1 MQILRCLKPQH
12 FSVSLTVFLLAT
24 SPFQNLL
31 RASCPPNSYA
41 YAPGTV
47 LLSENF
53 DELTPA
59 FSQTWVGAFS
69 AINGTNVDIYTPA
82 GYANPCNGPES
93 GHCVDVNGT
102 NGNPQGQ
109 LQSNQVFQPGD
120 YLLSFDLI
128 GSERQTTAS
137 VTVTMGDYNHTFT
150 LTPQDFTS
158 GIVTNVPV
166 TVTTPS
172 HLLFTGDPNTGN
184 IGLFLDNVV
193 VKTTGTPLIVTQS
206 QTPCK
211 AGKAY
216 GSISSAVAAA
226 PAGSYIYVCPGTY
239 AEQVVIEKSLFLIG
253 VNTGGNGESVGYTY
267 PVMVA
272 PAGGLAPLHLAS
284 GQKVY
289 PISASLHDGKPMAAQ
304 IAAVGA
310 GPVQISGILLNGYQ
324 NDPGSYNAH
333 SAGIYYQ
340 NASGEI
346 SGDILLQQMYPSA
359 ASQETGFGIFA
370 ESGCPQAAQGGAA
383 GSSTVSI
390 LGNTVDNFQTVAIA
404 AGGSATTAT
413 VSGNNTGLTA
423 QNMSTAPNAIEFV
436 GATGKISGNTLVNI
450 TSGSGY
456 GSVGI
461 FLVGSSGVTVQG
473 NLATA
478 VDVPIATWSDLN
490 TANPAGVADSNTIT
504 NNILSGSGFDGASGI
519 EVCSNFNS
527 ITSNNISRDANGGV
541 HINSFCPGSVGTADA
556 VSGSGNYVAYNTIS
570 QTCAGIPAGGN
581 SNTVALNVVVNAKYA
596 FWSGDQCGAANPQAP
611 VGNSNIFNTLGG
623 TAPATNAGDHFV
635 PATRTKRHF

>member
-1 MQILRCLKPQH
+1 MRILRCLKPQV
-12 FSVSLTVFLLAT
+12 FSVSLTVFLLAA
-24 SPFQNLL
+24 SPLQNLL
-31 RASCPPNSYA
+31 RASCLPNSYA
-41 YAPGTV
+41 YPPGTV
-47 LLSENF
+47 LLNENF

-59 FSQTWVGAFS
+59 FTQTSVGAFS

-93 GHCVDVNGT
+93 GHCVDMNGT
-102 NGNPQGQ
+102 GGNPQGQ

-137 VTVTMGDYNHTFT
+137 VTVSMGDYNHTFT

-166 TVTTPS
+166 TVTTPT
-172 HLLFTGDPNTGN
+172 HLLFTGDPNTGV

-193 VKTTGTPLIVTQS
+193 VKTTGTPLIVTHS

-216 GSISSAVAAA
+216 SSISSAVAAA
-226 PAGSYIYVCPGTY
+226 EAGSYIYVCPGTY
-239 AEQVVIEKSLFLIG
+239 AEQVVIQKSLYLIG
-253 VNTGGNGESVGYTY
+253 VNTGGNGESIGFTY
-267 PVMVA
+267 PVMVS
-272 PAGGLAPLHLAS
+272 PTGGLAPLRLAN

-289 PISASLHDGKPMAAQ
+289 PISSSLRDGKPMAAQ

-310 GPVQISGILLNGYQ
+310 GPVQISGILFNGYQ

-333 SAGIYYQ
+333 AAGIYYQ

-346 SGDILLQQMYPSA
+346 SGDIVLKQMYPSA
-359 ASQETGFGIFA
+359 ASQETGFGIFT

-383 GSSTVSI
+383 GSSSVSI
-390 LGNTVDNFQTVAIA
+390 LGNTVDDFQTVAIA

-413 VSGNNTGLTA
+413 VSGNSTGLTA
-423 QNMSTAPNAIEFV
+423 QNMSTAPNAIQFV
-436 GATGKISGNTLVNI
+436 GATGKISGNYLVNVN
-450 TSGSGY
+450 SGSGY

-478 VDVPIATWSDLN
+478 VDVPILTWSDVAN
-490 TANPAGVADSNTIT
+490 GTAAADSNTIT
-504 NNILSGSGFDGASGI
+504 NNILSGTGFDGASGI
-519 EVCSNFNS
+519 EACSNFNT
-527 ITSNNISRDANGGV
+527 ITSNNISRNANGGV
-541 HINSFCPGSVGTADA
+541 HANSFCPGSVGTADA
-556 VSGSGNYVAYNTIS
+556 TSGSGNSIENNTIS
-570 QTCAGIPAGGN
+570 QTCAGIPVGGN
-581 SNTVALNVVVNAKYA
+581 SNTVAFNLVVNAKYA
-596 FWSGDQCGAANPQAP
+596 FWSGDQCGSANSQAP
-611 VGNSNIFNTLGG
+611 VGNSNMFNTLGG
-623 TAPATNAGDHFV
+623 TVPATDAGDHFV